1 MEITPKVRNGIIIGG
16 LAIAAIGVIAY
27 FKRQINLLKDACY
40 TISGGI
46 IHNISLSNVKMTL
59 FFKIVNESDITINV
73 SNMVFNIYVNNM
85 FITKIEKPDAQT
97 IFSKSDTIV
106 KLDFEFNPKDLLRAG
121 ITNIQ
126 PILFDKEKLII
137 SIKGNFTAKT
147 GIVKLNN
154 YPIDEKITLKELLT
168 PSKTS
173 KKC

>member
-16 LAIAAIGVIAY
+16 LSIATIALIAY
-27 FKRQINLLKDACY
+27 LKRQVNLLKDACY

-126 PILFDKEKLII
+126 PILFDKEKLVI

-168 PSKTS
+168 PSKTP